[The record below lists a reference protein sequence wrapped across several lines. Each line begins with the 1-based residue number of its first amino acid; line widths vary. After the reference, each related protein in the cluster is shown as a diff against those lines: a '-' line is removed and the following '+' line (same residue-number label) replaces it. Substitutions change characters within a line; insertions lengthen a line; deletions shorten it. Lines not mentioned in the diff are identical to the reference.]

1 MGASFSFRPLQRG
14 KNSRPWGAPAHTD
27 MRNRMRQI
35 AVLLLALGLLVDA
48 HAQQAAK
55 AQAAGIAPQETASAQ
70 EPTNSFSFVRYRADY
85 EVKAD
90 ATSVETSEYEIL
102 IKTKAGVDNF
112 SQVRLGYSEKMEALE
127 VLAAYTLTPDGAR
140 HDVPADKIYTQESYS
155 SASAAMY
162 ADRKV
167 KVIVFPNLSPGTR
180 LVYRVRQ
187 AQNIPFFPG
196 YFNLWENLSPFTQYD
211 DAKITLT
218 APKQLPMHV
227 YTRGVQGSDRP
238 KVEGDSARWSWSYSR
253 KTPMQNQN
261 WTAAIWEYGPTLMAS
276 TYPGFSAMGR
286 AYQLKAAE
294 AAKVTP
300 LVQARADG
308 ITKGISGRREQ
319 AEAIY
324 AWVAKNIRYVAVYL
338 GNGGLEPNAADSIL
352 GNRYGDCK
360 DHTVILEALL
370 AAKGIASTPVLIGAG
385 GGPTLPRIAVLGRFN
400 HAINYLPE
408 FDLYLDSTSPY
419 ARFGQLPAS
428 DLGAPVVHTADGAI
442 ARTPANGPGVSAY
455 RAESYYTFSA
465 NGDVSGHTSQDS
477 GASGEIGLRGA
488 FSQLT
493 SQNRARIEESIMSGS
508 GFNGAG
514 RLKLQ
519 GDVDDL
525 HRPFGYSFD
534 FKATDYVDFSV
545 VGGMTLPDP
554 PGAESMRG
562 IYATASS
569 ETNATPFY
577 CNDSL
582 REETYVLTFPA
593 TVPIIAIPRSGRFG
607 NAAGEYEATWKREG
621 QQVTATHRLSLK
633 AIHGPDQPCQPAD
646 YPAFRDLYQYV
657 RRGFRGQ
664 VVYGDLNRA
673 QTDPQP

>member
-1 MGASFSFRPLQRG
+1 
-14 KNSRPWGAPAHTD
+14 
-27 MRNRMRQI
+27 MRRIFFALFLAAFFPDI
-35 AVLLLALGLLVDA
+35 AVA
-48 HAQQAAK
+48 
-55 AQAAGIAPQETASAQ
+55 QETAQVPEQPEQAA
-70 EPTNSFSFVRYRADY
+70 EPANSFSFVRYRVDY

-112 SQVRLGYSEKMEALE
+112 SQVRLSYSEKMETLE

-140 HDVPADKIYTQESYS
+140 HNVPADKIYTQESYS

-180 LVYRVRQ
+180 LVYRTRQ

-218 APKQLPMHV
+218 APKRLPMHV
-227 YTRGVQGSDRP
+227 YTRDVQGSDRP
-238 KVEGDSARWSWSYSR
+238 KIEGDTARWSWSYSR
-253 KTPMQNQN
+253 KTPMPNQN
-261 WTAAIWEYGPTLMAS
+261 WMAAGWEYGPTIMAS
-276 TYPGFSAMGR
+276 TYSDFSAMGR
-286 AYQLKAAE
+286 AYQLKGAE

-300 LVQARADG
+300 MIQMRADE
-308 ITKGISGRREQ
+308 ITQGISGRREQ
-319 AEAIY
+319 ARAVYE
-324 AWVAKNIRYVAVYL
+324 WVARNIRYVAVYL
-338 GNGGLEPNAADSIL
+338 GNGGLEPNDAESIL

-370 AAKGIASTPVLIGAG
+370 AAKGIASSPVLIGAG
-385 GGPTLPRIAVLGRFN
+385 GGPTLPQVAVLGRFN

-428 DLGAPVVHTADGAI
+428 NLGAPVVRTVDGTI
-442 ARTPANGPGVSAY
+442 ARTPANDARVSAY
-455 RAESYYTFSA
+455 KAESFYTFSA
-465 NGDVSGHTSQDS
+465 NGDVSGHTLQDS

-508 GFNGAG
+508 GFNGVG

-525 HRPFGYSFD
+525 DRPFGYSFN

-545 VGGMTLPDP
+545 VGGMVLPDP

-582 REETYVLTFPA
+582 REETYTLEFPA
-593 TVPIIAIPRSGRFG
+593 TVPIIAIPRSSRFG

-621 QQVTATHRLSLK
+621 QQVVATHELRLR
-633 AIHGPDQPCQPAD
+633 AIHGSDQLCQPAD

-657 RRGFRGQ
+657 RRGFRAQ
-664 VVYGDLNRA
+664 IVYGDLGNA
-673 QTDPQP
+673 QVAPDPGR